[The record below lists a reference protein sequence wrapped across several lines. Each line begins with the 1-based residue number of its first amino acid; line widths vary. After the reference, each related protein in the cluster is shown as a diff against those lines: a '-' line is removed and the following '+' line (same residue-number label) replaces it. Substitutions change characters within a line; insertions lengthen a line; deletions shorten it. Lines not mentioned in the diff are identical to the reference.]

1 MFSPY
6 IFTYSLLSLPYP
18 TLVCHRVMSSCHTY
32 ITNKIRLH
40 LDNIYV
46 IKLNNNIN
54 KLNMSNKLNK
64 LTTKRFVI
72 RQSLIGTNTVIT
84 FVNKKGKTITYNHDE
99 VYTRNKERFDS
110 MNCFIKYKSYTNS
123 NNIPTFCR

>member
-1 MFSPY
+1 
-6 IFTYSLLSLPYP
+6 
-18 TLVCHRVMSSCHTY
+18 MSKEMNT
-32 ITNKIRLH
+32 
-40 LDNIYV
+40 
-46 IKLNNNIN
+46 
-54 KLNMSNKLNK
+54 

-72 RQSLIGTNTVIT
+72 RKSLIGTNTIIT
-84 FVNKKGKTITYNHDE
+84 FVTKKGVSIIYNHDE